1 MFNILNYFSK
11 VTPKI
16 IPKAQLGKVPC
27 RNEEQLCKVPKHI
40 KHKNF
45 YVIVHNNT
53 QCIIGVFDDLDK
65 AVEAGRKSTYCN
77 CSVYKFN
84 LNEYTFLNNPIYQ
97 DK

>member
-1 MFNILNYFSK
+1 MNYFSK
-11 VTPKI
+11 EHLPC
-16 IPKAQLGKVPC
+16 PADAQLGKVQKP
-27 RNEEQLCKVPKHI
+27 KIITDVPIQK

-65 AVEAGRKSTYCN
+65 AVKAGRKSTYCN

>member
-11 VTPKI
+11 DPIQKPKI
-16 IPKAQLGKVPC
+16 IPCLTKAQL
-27 RNEEQLCKVPKHI
+27 PKQKKQI
-40 KHKNF
+40 KQKNC

-65 AVEAGRKSTYCN
+65 AVESGRKSTYCN

-84 LNEYTFLNNPIYQ
+84 LNEYTFLNSPIYQ

>member
-11 VTPKI
+11 DPLQKTKI
-16 IPKAQLGKVPC
+16 VPC
-27 RNEEQLCKVPKHI
+27 RNEPQLSKVPIQK
-40 KHKNF
+40 KQKNV

-65 AVEAGRKSTYCN
+65 AIESGRKSTYCN
-77 CSVYKFN
+77 CSVYKFY
-84 LNEYTFLNNPIYQ
+84 LNEYTFLNEPIYQ